1 MFIVS
6 LFKIARTWN
15 LMRITD
21 SLEKTLMPGKI
32 KIRRRRGLQRKR
44 WLDDIINSM
53 DMNLSNLKE
62 LVIHREAWHTAVC
75 GATKSQTRLCN
86 WTKLRTWK
94 QPSCPSA
101 DECVRK
107 LWYIN
112 TIEYYWAIKKNA
124 FESVLIRWMNLK
136 PVTQNEVSQKRK
148 INTVY

>member
-86 WTKLRTWK
+86 
-94 QPSCPSA
+94 
-101 DECVRK
+101 
-107 LWYIN
+107 
-112 TIEYYWAIKKNA
+112 
-124 FESVLIRWMNLK
+124 
-136 PVTQNEVSQKRK
+136 
-148 INTVY
+148 